1 MEEKTIRIIK
11 SIPVNHRLQ
20 LGIKV
25 AIPFILS
32 SISLIISLFVL
43 LVTGVISFVTFLFAL
58 LFSFIL
64 LFIFCMVSLIEELN
78 IRNNKAKQT
87 TLSTIVSYVVPIL
100 FFVISVLLA
109 YVKVPYVL
117 VNLIGLV
124 LLLGVAGLIVWYLI
138 KNLDR
143 KFMELDVIN

>member
-1 MEEKTIRIIK
+1 
-11 SIPVNHRLQ
+11 
-20 LGIKV
+20 
-25 AIPFILS
+25 
-32 SISLIISLFVL
+32 
-43 LVTGVISFVTFLFAL
+43 
-58 LFSFIL
+58 
-64 LFIFCMVSLIEELN
+64 MVSLIEELN